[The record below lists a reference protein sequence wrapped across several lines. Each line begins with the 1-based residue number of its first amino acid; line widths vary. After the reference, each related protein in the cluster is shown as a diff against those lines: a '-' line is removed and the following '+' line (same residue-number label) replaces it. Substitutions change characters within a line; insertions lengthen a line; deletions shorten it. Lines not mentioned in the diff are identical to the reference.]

1 MKSDEGFSD
10 MSDKSILNQ
19 LVNENV
25 IPIKLT
31 NLKKAAFLQPFF
43 LKITHTLEILKV
55 AKSRYFSYKK
65 NKNKR
70 SYKHN

>member
-43 LKITHTLEILKV
+43 WAFFPHGRRYTRTTELSSILTGDGI
-55 AKSRYFSYKK
+55 
-65 NKNKR
+65 
-70 SYKHN
+70 

>member
-1 MKSDEGFSD
+1 VVWEEWEEWEEWAEWECNSVKS
-10 MSDKSILNQ
+10 M
-19 LVNENV
+19 
-25 IPIKLT
+25 
-31 NLKKAAFLQPFF
+31 NLKKAAILQPFF

>member
-25 IPIKLT
+25 IPFTRK
-31 NLKKAAFLQPFF
+31 NSKKP
-43 LKITHTLEILKV
+43 
-55 AKSRYFSYKK
+55 
-65 NKNKR
+65 
-70 SYKHN
+70 

>member
-25 IPIKLT
+25 IRFPNQNTHRTRVKQIRNPQKEISGG
-31 NLKKAAFLQPFF
+31 FLS
-43 LKITHTLEILKV
+43 I
-55 AKSRYFSYKK
+55 S
-65 NKNKR
+65 
-70 SYKHN
+70 